1 MTHAD
6 AARCFDTWP
15 ADRKDRVI
23 YIFDSIRCSNIFPS
37 VHDAFIA
44 AVEDECKAIE
54 TEMLIGQQAE
64 GRA

>member
-15 ADRKDRVI
+15 SYRKDRVI
-23 YIFDSIRCSNIFPS
+23 YIFESICGSNIFPS
-37 VHDAFIA
+37 VHDAFVA

-54 TEMLIGQQAE
+54 TESALRE
-64 GRA
+64 GMVQ